1 MRKGIQKI
9 FIVIGVLILVVV
21 VGLVYKEK
29 NTNKQ
34 NTNQKTIVKKNVKI
48 ITKNNKGKQ
57 PIKVSEDKLEFEAD
71 PKYKKGDVIVS
82 GITDAAPNGFIRKVI
97 EIKKNNSS
105 YEVKTEPA
113 VLTDV
118 FEKADIYQRIMLTE
132 NGIESESY
140 VRENSSINLK
150 DTKIQ
155 TKLCK
160 AKEGVDI
167 TVRQSRQSGVARATC
182 PD

>member
-1 MRKGIQKI
+1 MKKWLRRVILLVVLLL
-9 FIVIGVLILVVV
+9 IVIILSIL
-21 VGLVYKEK
+21 GYRKINSNN
-29 NTNKQ
+29 NTSKDDN
-34 NTNQKTIVKKNVKI
+34 IVIKKNVKI
-48 ITKNNKGKQ
+48 ITTDNKKDEQ
-57 PIKVSEDKLEFEAD
+57 PIEVNDNSIIFESK
-71 PKYKKGDVIVS
+71 PNHYKKGDVIVS

-140 VRENSSINLK
+140 VRENSSNT
-150 DTKIQ
+150 D
-155 TKLCK
+155 
-160 AKEGVDI
+160 
-167 TVRQSRQSGVARATC
+167 
-182 PD
+182 